1 MLQKSSSEP
10 AEIDVLLVNMP
21 FGIAVTPSLGLGLLQ
36 ASLEKLPGVRS
47 RQRYFA
53 LSFCEKL
60 GFREYQAI
68 ANRWGSGHEELGEWA
83 FARCAFPDAD
93 LRPEEYLETIVRN
106 SPPELHRFLPGV
118 IDDVME
124 ATLRARE
131 IAPEFLDRCMDE
143 IRVWNPKV
151 VAFTSMFQQRVPCL
165 ALARRIKEWRPDSVI
180 VMGGADCE
188 ATRGRAI
195 ARTFD
200 EIDAVCSGPGDVVF
214 PEMVRRAL
222 AGQSLEGMIGVYTSS
237 TPEEI
242 GTPNAVGPQN
252 LDQLPYPL
260 FDDYFEDLRASGL
273 SLPVLYLS
281 LETSRGCWW
290 GEKFHCTFCSINGAS
305 MAYSSKSAER
315 VVEEI
320 KFFAEKYPGVQMV
333 MTDSILNV
341 KHLSTAIPELKA
353 ANLDLDLMYEVRVT
367 LTAEQF
373 ELLYECGVRTLQP
386 GIESLSTEVLK
397 LMRKHGSFLTNLRL
411 LKLGRLYGV
420 ALFYNILIGFPDE
433 PPEAYDGMARLLPKI
448 THLEPPT
455 RLRIIEIGRHSPL
468 FEEADSLGVASLVP
482 SPAYRYIYPVAP
494 EQIRDLA
501 TYFTYTYKNPQDL
514 EAYVHPFAAELER
527 WWQVQGRSTL
537 QVAYE
542 GDYSMVF
549 ESRPAF
555 EEKIVVLTGLE
566 HHVHRACENVCRV
579 DALKVDLAAH
589 GNAEEI
595 DQVLASLEERGL
607 VVSDGNRVLALAV
620 PIREELASMPMP
632 RSYPSDHQSRAIG
645 FC

>member
-1 MLQKSSSEP
+1 MPQKSRS
-10 AEIDVLLVNMP
+10 EIDVLLVNMP

-36 ASLEKLPGVRS
+36 ASLHVLPGVRS

-53 LSFCEKL
+53 LDFCRLL

-83 FARCAFPDAD
+83 FASCAFPDATD
-93 LRPEEYLETIVRN
+93 LRPEEYLEKIVRN
-106 SPPELHRFLPGV
+106 PPPELQRFLPGV

-124 ATLRARE
+124 ATLKARE
-131 IAPEFLDRCMDE
+131 IASDFLDQCMSE
-143 IRVWNPKV
+143 IRELGPKV
-151 VAFTSMFQQRVPCL
+151 VAFTSMFQQRVPSL
-165 ALARRIKEWRPDSVI
+165 ALARRIKEWRPETVI

-195 ARTFD
+195 ARTFR
-200 EIDAVCSGPGDVVF
+200 EFDAVCSGPGDVVF
-214 PEMVRRAL
+214 PEIVRRAL
-222 AGQSLEGMIGVYTSS
+222 ADESLDGLIGVYTSR
-237 TPEEI
+237 TPEQD

-260 FDDYFEDLRASGL
+260 FDDYFEDLHASGL

-320 KFFAEKYPGVQMV
+320 KFFAGKYPGVQMV

-341 KHLSTAIPELKA
+341 KHLDTAIPELKA

-397 LMRKHGSFLTNLRL
+397 LMRKHGSFLTNVRL

-420 ALFYNILIGFPDE
+420 SLFYNILIGFPDE
-433 PPEAYDGMARLLPKI
+433 PPEAYTAMARLLPKI

-468 FEEADSLGVASLVP
+468 FEEADTLGVASLEP
-482 SPAYRYIYPVAP
+482 SPSYRYIYPVPAD
-494 EQIRDLA
+494 QVRDLA

-514 EAYVHPFAAELER
+514 EGYVHPFASELQE
-527 WWQVQGRSTL
+527 WWRVQGQSTL

-542 GDYSMVF
+542 DDRSMVF

-555 EEKIVVLTGLE
+555 DEKIVVLTGLE
-566 HHVHRACENVCRV
+566 HHVHRACENICRV
-579 DALKVDLAAH
+579 DALKVDLSAH
-589 GNAEEI
+589 GTEDEI
-595 DQVLASLEERGL
+595 DQALASLEERGL
-607 VVSDGNRVLALAV
+607 IVSDGNRVLSLAV
-620 PIREELASMPMP
+620 PIREELSSVVMA